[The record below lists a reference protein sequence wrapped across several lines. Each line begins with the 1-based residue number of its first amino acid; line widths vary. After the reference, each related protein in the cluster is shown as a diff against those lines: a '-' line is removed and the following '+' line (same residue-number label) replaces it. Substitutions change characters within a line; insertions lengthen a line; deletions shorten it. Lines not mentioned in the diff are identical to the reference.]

1 MCDGSNTNHFDGYSR
16 PSMSILTIL
25 RSYAQ
30 RDPSGLPSSIL
41 FSHSAATLTIYDA
54 YPKSIF
60 HFLILPRILSSS
72 EEPGLD
78 SLRTLLQSDKTHAK
92 AVINALNDEA
102 NNLRK
107 EIEDEMVKRYGFKWG
122 IWVGFHAVPS
132 MQ

>member
-1 MCDGSNTNHFDGYSR
+1 MSN
-16 PSMSILTIL
+16 LTIL
-25 RSYAQ
+25 RTYAQ
-30 RDPSGLPSSIL
+30 RDPDGLPSSIL
-41 FSHSAATLTIYDA
+41 FSHSATTLTIYDG

-60 HFLILPRILSSS
+60 HFLILPRILSPSQ
-72 EEPGLD
+72 ERGLD
-78 SLRTLLQSDKTHAK
+78 SLRTLLQSDKTQAK
-92 AVINALNDEA
+92 AVLNALNDEA

>member
-1 MCDGSNTNHFDGYSR
+1 MCSNDYG
-16 PSMSILTIL
+16 PLMSNLNIL
-25 RSYAQ
+25 RTYA
-30 RDPSGLPSSIL
+30 RDPDGLPSSIL
-41 FSHSAATLTIYDA
+41 FSQSAATLTICDA

-60 HFLILPRILSSS
+60 HFLILPRITSAS
-72 EEPGLD
+72 EEPRLD
-78 SLRTLLQSDKTHAK
+78 SLKTLLQGDKTQAK
-92 AVINALNDEA
+92 AVIDALNDEA